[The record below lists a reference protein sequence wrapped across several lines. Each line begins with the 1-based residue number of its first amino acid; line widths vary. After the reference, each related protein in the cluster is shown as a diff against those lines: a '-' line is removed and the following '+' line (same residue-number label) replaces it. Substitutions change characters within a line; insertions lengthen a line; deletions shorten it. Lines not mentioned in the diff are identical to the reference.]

1 MYTSTIEMN
10 VTVQHKFK
18 VGDTINH
25 HSAHLRGARR
35 LEVLGVVATL
45 QGSRYE
51 LRGMQ
56 DDNHQQLSGRTT
68 RCRVGFIDDNY
79 ELVPYKP
86 KFKAGDT
93 ITCLPSL
100 AYAHLNRTVVWVNV
114 ETSTYGLSN
123 SFINGAPPEARRCSV
138 IDERYTLVTVF
149 MERYMA
155 VCHDGYVGIAYET
168 ESMARN
174 HGGPNTIGILH
185 LRTDGTTEMLPV

>member
-25 HSAHLRGARR
+25 HSARIRSARR

-51 LRGMQ
+51 LRGVE
-56 DDNHQQLSGRTT
+56 DDNHQQLSGRTA
-68 RCRVGFIDDNY
+68 RCGVGFIDDNY

-100 AYAHLNRTVVWVNV
+100 AYSHLNRTIVWVNV
-114 ETSTYGLSN
+114 ETSTYGLS
-123 SFINGAPPEARRCSV
+123 SPYTDKTPAEERSCSEV
-138 IDERYTLVTVF
+138 DERYTLVPVF
-149 MERYMA
+149 MERYMP
-155 VCHDGYVGIAYET
+155 VCLDGYVGLAYET
-168 ESMARN
+168 EHLARKN
-174 HGGPNTIGILH
+174 YTPITIGILH